1 MCNAANGRVLCVFC
15 NLQSPKW
22 LSACLLQETAFP
34 PLSHYQFG
42 SVGPLACCERKKV
55 QMTK

>member
-1 MCNAANGRVLCVFC
+1 MQQMVEYCSVFC

-22 LSACLLQETAFP
+22 LSTCLLQETAFP
-34 PLSHYQFG
+34 PLSQYQFG